1 MKFWNFDNYDV
12 VKDEDTNIYIV
23 LDRYLRDKASVLDNA
38 PIPSV
43 EDVCGMAVKLVDIDS
58 IQIESHCDIDCL
70 VNCCE
75 RFDKFEKSD
84 NKGTIIAAYKYNC
97 NDKKAFIGVSFND
110 ILMMK
115 FDSKKTIDSMIIL
128 IEFDIHGSTHI
139 SPYIINSS
147 RGVPFDLV
155 SIDNELFLRIGKD
168 IVNIKDATTASDKLD
183 KEYEVLQ

>member
-12 VKDEDTNIYIV
+12 LKDEDTNIYIV
-23 LDRYLRDKASVLDNA
+23 LDRYLRGKASVFDNA
-38 PIPSV
+38 PIPGV
-43 EDVCGMAVKLVDIDS
+43 EDVCGIAVKLVDVDS
-58 IQIESHCDIDCL
+58 IQIEDHCDVDCL

-75 RFDKFEKSD
+75 RFDKFERSND
-84 NKGTIIAAYKYNC
+84 EGTIIAAYKCNC
-97 NDKKAFIGVSFND
+97 NDKKAFIGVLFND
-110 ILMMK
+110 ISMRK

-128 IEFDIHGSTHI
+128 IEFDVHGRIHI
-139 SPYIINSS
+139 IPYIINSS